1 MLIGTLSGT
10 ADAQDGWSFQNR
22 PITLY
27 TAGTPG
33 GGYDFYARLL
43 ARHLGRHL
51 PGNPSIV
58 VKNMPGAGG
67 VVLANHLQARA
78 ARDGTELA
86 ALEHGTAFTSLL
98 TSVPGRLRSF
108 AVRLA
113 WQHGTVH
120 ADCGGLAHGPDLFG
134 RRPHDEADNRRNIR
148 RGLDDLRLSAF
159 AQRHPGHQDESD
171 RGLPGL
177 G

>member
-1 MLIGTLSGT
+1 RRARSNSPWPCKPPLCEHAGIMQASRGAVPARARTELEAQVMRQRPLSFVNALTGLILVSTLTGT
-10 ADAQDGWSFQNR
+10 AQAQDGWSFKNR

-78 ARDGTELA
+78 A
-86 ALEHGTAFTSLL
+86 
-98 TSVPGRLRSF
+98 
-108 AVRLA
+108 
-113 WQHGTVH
+113 
-120 ADCGGLAHGPDLFG
+120 
-134 RRPHDEADNRRNIR
+134 
-148 RGLDDLRLSAF
+148 
-159 AQRHPGHQDESD
+159 
-171 RGLPGL
+171 
-177 G
+177 